1 MTGYIV
7 RRLISMV
14 FTFFLLSILI
24 FIIINLPPGDYA
36 TRYTAAM
43 RQQGSVVDQSE
54 IDSIRR
60 NYGLDQSPV
69 VQYTRWFGR
78 FLQGDMG
85 QSFEWRRPVI
95 DLLNERLPYTLLVS
109 FSSLIFTY
117 AVAIPIG
124 IYVATH
130 QYSLGDYTFSVVG
143 LIGLATPSFMLALI
157 LMFLFYRFFGIS
169 VGGLFS
175 SEYALAP
182 WSLAK
187 VWDLFQH
194 MWIPIIVIG
203 LASTAGLIR
212 IMRGSLLD
220 ELSKQYVT
228 TARAK
233 GLAEGRLLFKYP
245 VRVALNPILST
256 IGYELPR
263 IISGET
269 ITSIVL
275 NLPTTG
281 PIIFRALLSQDMY
294 LAGATVMMLGTLTLI
309 GTLISDILLSV
320 ADPRIRFERQG

>member
-1 MTGYIV
+1 MTDYFL

-14 FTFFLLSILI
+14 FSFFLLSVII
-24 FIIINLPPGDYA
+24 FIIIQLPPGDFVS
-36 TRYTAAM
+36 RYVTSLQ
-43 RQQGSVVDQSE
+43 RQGGVVDQSE
-54 IDSIRR
+54 IDTLRQ
-60 NYGLDQSPV
+60 NYGLDRSLPE
-69 VQYTRWFGR
+69 QYIRWFSR

-85 QSFEWRRPVI
+85 QSFEWRRPVVE
-95 DLLNERLPYTLLVS
+95 LLQERLPFTLLVS
-109 FSSLIFTY
+109 ISSLMFTY
-117 AVAIPIG
+117 LVAIPIG

-130 QYSLGDYTFSVVG
+130 QYSVGDYVFSIVG
-143 LIGLATPSFMLALI
+143 LVGLATPSFMLALI
-157 LMFLFYRFFGIS
+157 LMFIFYKYFGIS

-194 MWIPIIVIG
+194 LWIPVIVIG
-203 LASTAGLIR
+203 TASTAGLIR
-212 IMRGSLLD
+212 VMRGSLLD

-233 GLAEGRLLFKYP
+233 GLSESRALFKYP
-245 VRVALNPILST
+245 VRIALNPILST
-256 IGYELPR
+256 IGWELPR

-294 LAGATVMMLGTLTLI
+294 LAGATVMVLGALTLLGTLLSDLLLI
-309 GTLISDILLSV
+309 V
-320 ADPRIRFERQG
+320 VDPRIRFERKA

>member
-1 MTGYIV
+1 MTGYIA
-7 RRLISMV
+7 RRLVSMV

-36 TRYTAAM
+36 TRYVAAV
-43 RQQGSVVDQSE
+43 RQQGGVVDQSE
-54 IDSIRR
+54 IDAIRR
-60 NYGLDQSPV
+60 NYGLDRSPV
-69 VQYTRWFGR
+69 EQYTRWFGK

-85 QSFEWRRPVI
+85 QSFEWRRPVV

-130 QYSLGDYTFSVVG
+130 QYSLGDYAFSVVG

-157 LMFLFYRFFGIS
+157 LMFLFYKFFGIS

-194 MWIPIIVIG
+194 LWIPIIVIG
-203 LASTAGLIR
+203 MASTAGLIR
-212 IMRGSLLD
+212 VMRGSLLD

-245 VRVALNPILST
+245 VRVALNTILST

>member
-1 MTGYIV
+1 MITYFA
-7 RRLISMV
+7 RRLTYMV
-14 FTFFLLSILI
+14 FTFWLLSILI
-24 FIIINLPPGDYA
+24 FIIIRLPPGDFVSHYV
-36 TRYTAAM
+36 AM
-43 RQQGSVVDQSE
+43 LQQQGDTIDQAQVDAL
-54 IDSIRR
+54 RR
-60 NYGLDQSPV
+60 LYGLDRSPV
-69 VQYTRWFGR
+69 EQYLHWFGR

-85 QSFEWRRPVI
+85 QSLEWRQPVSR
-95 DLLNERLPYTLLVS
+95 LLQERLPYTLLVS
-109 FSSLIFTY
+109 ISSLIFTY
-117 AVAIPIG
+117 AMAIPIG

-130 QYSLGDYTFSVVG
+130 QHGFGDYLLSFVG
-143 LIGLATPSFMLALI
+143 FIGLATPSFMLALV
-157 LMFLFYRFFGIS
+157 LMFLFYKYLGIS

-194 MWIPIIVIG
+194 LWIPMIIIG
-203 LASTAGLIR
+203 TASTAGLIR
-212 IMRGSLLD
+212 VMRGSLLD
-220 ELSKQYVT
+220 ELRKPYVT

-233 GLAEGRLLFKYP
+233 GLTERRLVLRYP

-256 IGYELPR
+256 IGWELPR

-294 LAGATVMMLGTLTLI
+294 LAGSTVMVLGGLTLVGTLV
-309 GTLISDILLSV
+309 SDILLV
-320 ADPRIRFERQG
+320 LVDPRIRFEK

>member
-1 MTGYIV
+1 MTGYV
-7 RRLISMV
+7 GRRLISMV

-36 TRYTAAM
+36 TRYVASV
-43 RQQGSVVDQSE
+43 RQQGGVVDQTE
-54 IDSIRR
+54 IDAIRR
-60 NYGLDQSPV
+60 NYGLDQSLV
-69 VQYTRWFGR
+69 EQYARWFGK

-85 QSFEWRRPVI
+85 QSFEWRRPVV

-130 QYSLGDYTFSVVG
+130 QYSLGDYVFSVVG

-157 LMFLFYRFFGIS
+157 LMFLFYKYFGIS

-175 SEYALAP
+175 SQYALAP

-212 IMRGSLLD
+212 VMRGSLLD

-233 GLAEGRLLFKYP
+233 GLGEGRLLFKYP

>member
-1 MTGYIV
+1 MTDYFL
-7 RRLISMV
+7 RRLVSMV
-14 FTFFLLSILI
+14 FSFFLLSVII
-24 FIIINLPPGDYA
+24 FTIIQLPPGDFVS
-36 TRYTAAM
+36 RYVTSLQ
-43 RQQGSVVDQSE
+43 RQGGVVDQSE
-54 IDSIRR
+54 IDTLRQ
-60 NYGLDQSPV
+60 NYGLDRSLPE
-69 VQYTRWFGR
+69 QYIRWFSR

-85 QSFEWRRPVI
+85 QSFEWRRPVVE
-95 DLLNERLPYTLLVS
+95 LLQERLPFTLLVS
-109 FSSLIFTY
+109 ISSLIFTY
-117 AVAIPIG
+117 VIAIPIG

-130 QYSLGDYTFSVVG
+130 QYSVGDYAFSIVG
-143 LIGLATPSFMLALI
+143 LVGLATPSFMLALI
-157 LMFLFYRFFGIS
+157 LMFMFYKYFGIS

-194 MWIPIIVIG
+194 LWIPVIVIG
-203 LASTAGLIR
+203 TASTAGLIR
-212 IMRGSLLD
+212 VMRGSLLD

-233 GLAEGRLLFKYP
+233 GLAESRVLFKYP
-245 VRVALNPILST
+245 VRIALNPILST
-256 IGYELPR
+256 IGWELPR

-294 LAGATVMMLGTLTLI
+294 LAGATVMVLGALTLLGTLL
-309 GTLISDILLSV
+309 SDLLLMIV
-320 ADPRIRFERQG
+320 DPRIRFERKA

>member
-7 RRLISMV
+7 RRLVSMV

-36 TRYTAAM
+36 TRYVASV
-43 RQQGSVVDQSE
+43 RQQGGVVDQSE
-54 IDSIRR
+54 IDAIRR
-60 NYGLDQSPV
+60 NYGLDQSLPE
-69 VQYTRWFGR
+69 QYLRWFGK

-157 LMFLFYRFFGIS
+157 LMFLFYKFFGIS

-175 SEYALAP
+175 SQYALAP

-194 MWIPIIVIG
+194 LWIPIIVIG

-212 IMRGSLLD
+212 VMRGSLLD

-233 GLAEGRLLFKYP
+233 GLSEGRLLFKYP